1 MRSPELELGC
11 VADTEERLY
20 VTSDFT
26 NVSVRY
32 LISLQKPDMLH
43 SSISAHKGIVNF
55 IKVAIRHT

>member
-1 MRSPELELGC
+1 MRSPELELGF

-32 LISLQKPDMLH
+32 LISLQKPDMLR
-43 SSISAHKGIVNF
+43 SSISAHEGIVNL